1 MNTTDMN
8 NLRQFYSVVN
18 RKYLNRD
25 VYEALLKRWDLDNV
39 DLDVEAEKIKNRLST
54 LTRSRRDAV
63 REFLILRSVLNEIEK
78 ANETENNESNEK
90 IQEELQFN

>member
-25 VYEALLKRWDLDNV
+25 VYEALLKHWDLDNV
-39 DLDVEAEKIKNRLST
+39 DLDIEAEKIKNKLSF
-54 LTRSRRDAV
+54 LTKSRREAV

-78 ANETENNESNEK
+78 TKENTENESSEN

>member
-39 DLDVEAEKIKNRLST
+39 DLDIEAEKIKNRLST

-78 ANETENNESNEK
+78 ANEAENNESNEK

>member
-39 DLDVEAEKIKNRLST
+39 DLDIEAEKIKNRLST
-54 LTRSRRDAV
+54 LTRSRREAI

-78 ANETENNESNEK
+78 ANEAENNESTEK
-90 IQEELQFN
+90 IQEEIQFN

>member
-39 DLDVEAEKIKNRLST
+39 DLDIEAEKIKNRLST
-54 LTRSRRDAV
+54 LTRSRREAV

>member
-1 MNTTDMN
+1 MN

-25 VYEALLKRWDLDNV
+25 VYEALLKRWDLENV
-39 DLDVEAEKIKNRLST
+39 DLDIEAEKIKNRLST
-54 LTRSRRDAV
+54 LTRSRREAV

>member
-39 DLDVEAEKIKNRLST
+39 DLDIEAEKIKNRLST
-54 LTRSRRDAV
+54 LTRSRREAV

-78 ANETENNESNEK
+78 ASETENNESNEK

>member
-39 DLDVEAEKIKNRLST
+39 DLDIEAEKIKNRLST
-54 LTRSRRDAV
+54 LTRSRREAI

-78 ANETENNESNEK
+78 ANETENNESTEK
-90 IQEELQFN
+90 IQEEIQFN

>member
-18 RKYLNRD
+18 RKYLNQE
-25 VYEALLKRWDLDNV
+25 VYEALLKHWDLDKV
-39 DLDVEAEKIKNRLST
+39 DLDIEAERIKNKMSRLT
-54 LTRSRRDAV
+54 KSRRDAV
-63 REFLILRSVLNEIEK
+63 REYLILRSVLNEIEK
-78 ANETENNESNEK
+78 SKEAENTESNEK

>member
-18 RKYLNRD
+18 RKYLNRE
-25 VYEALLKRWDLDNV
+25 VYEALLKHWDLDNV
-39 DLDVEAEKIKNRLST
+39 DLDIEAERIKNKMSR

-78 ANETENNESNEK
+78 AKEAENTESNEK
-90 IQEELQFN
+90 IQEEIQFN

>member
-1 MNTTDMN
+1 MN

-39 DLDVEAEKIKNRLST
+39 DLDIEAEKIKNRLST
-54 LTRSRRDAV
+54 LTRSRREAV

-78 ANETENNESNEK
+78 ASETENNESNEK

>member
-39 DLDVEAEKIKNRLST
+39 DLEIEAEKIKNRLST
-54 LTRSRRDAV
+54 LTRSRREAV

-78 ANETENNESNEK
+78 ANETENNESTEK

>member
-39 DLDVEAEKIKNRLST
+39 DLDIEAEKIKNRLST
-54 LTRSRRDAV
+54 LTRSRREAV

-78 ANETENNESNEK
+78 ANEAENNESNEK

>member
-39 DLDVEAEKIKNRLST
+39 DLEIEAEKIKNRLST
-54 LTRSRRDAV
+54 LTRSRREAI

-78 ANETENNESNEK
+78 ANETENNESTEK
-90 IQEELQFN
+90 IQEEIQFN

>member
-25 VYEALLKRWDLDNV
+25 VYEALLKHWDLDNV
-39 DLDVEAEKIKNRLST
+39 DLDIEAEKIKNKLST
-54 LTRSRRDAV
+54 LTRSRREAV

-78 ANETENNESNEK
+78 ANEAENNESTEK

>member
-1 MNTTDMN
+1 MN

-39 DLDVEAEKIKNRLST
+39 DLDIEAEKIKNRLST
-54 LTRSRRDAV
+54 LTRSRREAI

-78 ANETENNESNEK
+78 ANETENNESTEK
-90 IQEELQFN
+90 IQEEIQFN

>member
-39 DLDVEAEKIKNRLST
+39 DLDIEAEKIKNRLST
-54 LTRSRRDAV
+54 LTRSRRDAI

-78 ANETENNESNEK
+78 ANETENNESTEK

>member
-1 MNTTDMN
+1 MN

-39 DLDVEAEKIKNRLST
+39 DLDIEAEKIKNRLST
-54 LTRSRRDAV
+54 LTRSRREAI

-78 ANETENNESNEK
+78 ANEAENNESTEK
-90 IQEELQFN
+90 IQEEIQFN

>member
-1 MNTTDMN
+1 MN

>member
-1 MNTTDMN
+1 MN

-39 DLDVEAEKIKNRLST
+39 DLDIEAEKIKNRLST
-54 LTRSRRDAV
+54 LTRSSIIYMMKY
-63 REFLILRSVLNEIEK
+63 LM
-78 ANETENNESNEK
+78 
-90 IQEELQFN
+90 ELQLK

>member
-1 MNTTDMN
+1 MN

-39 DLDVEAEKIKNRLST
+39 DLDIEAEKIKNRLST
-54 LTRSRRDAV
+54 LTRSRREAI

-78 ANETENNESNEK
+78 ANETENNESTEK

>member
-1 MNTTDMN
+1 MN

-39 DLDVEAEKIKNRLST
+39 DLDIEAEKIKNRLST
-54 LTRSRRDAV
+54 LTRSRREAI